1 MYRELSWNMFEKTGS
16 IDQYLLYKELQQ
28 TDKSDE
34 YGIYQNNGS
43 SLKKENR

>member
-1 MYRELSWNMFEKTGS
+1 MYRDLSWSMFEKTGS

-34 YGIYQNNGS
+34 YGIYKNNGGS
-43 SLKKENR
+43 SQKENH